1 MFRNFISNKIMK
13 LSFKRLFFVLAFVF
27 GLFAVLVLTKPVLIP
42 LSMAL
47 FSSFILLP
55 VVKKLEKLGL
65 SRILA
70 AFVSILL
77 VIIIIGGGITL
88 FSTQIVS
95 LSDQLDDFTRK
106 IVKTISD
113 ALVFI
118 NNNVHFIDEVN
129 RDELV
134 ENGKEW
140 IRESSGSLIK
150 NAFSSTPAFFTGL
163 IATIIFTFLMLIY
176 RVGLT
181 HAFVAFGEEKNKC
194 KILRMLKNVQRV
206 GKKYLAG
213 MFLLILIL
221 GFAHSLGLW
230 IIGIDNPFLFG
241 FLVASLAFI
250 PYIGTVIGAAIPILY
265 AFMTEDSLWV
275 PITVIIWFWVM
286 QIIESNFLNPR
297 IVGTSVKVNA
307 LVAILSLLIGAAVW
321 GIAGMILF
329 LPFAAMLKVV
339 CEEFDQLKPIAMLI
353 SSDISA
359 DIKKE
364 GKISKLIE
372 KIKGWVKNR

>member
-1 MFRNFISNKIMK
+1 MK